1 MTLTAT
7 VAKDKRNEWRWTIQ
21 SRNGRIVGAS
31 SEGYKNRGMCLRNL
45 ALITA
50 RKTDGFHFAL
60 RAGTLNLFRVGDA
73 WFIKGQAR

>member
-7 VAKDKRNEWRWTIQ
+7 VAKDKRGEWRWTIQ

-45 ALITA
+45 ELVTQRNASP
-50 RKTDGFHFAL
+50 RGK
-60 RAGTLNLFRVGDA
+60 RGTLNLFLDYGY
-73 WFIKGQAR
+73 WIPQ

>member
-7 VAKDKRNEWRWTIQ
+7 VAKDKRGEWRWTIQ

-45 ALITA
+45 ALITQ
-50 RKTDGFHFAL
+50 RKTDARRKRGML
-60 RAGTLNLFRVGDA
+60 KLL
-73 WFIKGQAR
+73 QARDIWVVE

>member
-7 VAKDKRNEWRWTIQ
+7 VAKDKRGEWRWTIH

-45 ALITA
+45 ELVTA
-50 RKTDGFHFAL
+50 RKTDVSRKNGAL
-60 RAGTLNLFRVGDA
+60 KMRAMNHPFKWLVE
-73 WFIKGQAR
+73 

>member
-7 VAKDKRNEWRWTIQ
+7 VAKDKRGEWRWTIH

-45 ALITA
+45 ALVTA
-50 RKTDGFHFAL
+50 RKTNSFRD
-60 RAGTLNLFRVGDA
+60 RGTLNLFRVGDA
-73 WFIKGQAR
+73 WFIK